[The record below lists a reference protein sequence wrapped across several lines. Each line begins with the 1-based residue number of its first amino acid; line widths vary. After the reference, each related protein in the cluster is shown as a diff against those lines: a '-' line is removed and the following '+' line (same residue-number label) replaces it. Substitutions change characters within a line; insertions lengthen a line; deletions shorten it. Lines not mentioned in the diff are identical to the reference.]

1 MWFNPFVGESNKSFG
16 GMSANSIYGGRD
28 LTDKYTIEQ
37 MYEKVHSGT
46 FEDLYVGD
54 SFDVELTTDIYSH
67 FIGDTFSPEI
77 SFYEASGTINERT
90 WAITEDDTPQNGKIY
105 ATKLTVTETVPLMFA
120 GFNYYMNLGDPTPL
134 TDNHAILIPKN
145 PGFITLEKMNAV
157 NNTIGGYYNSDMHQ
171 LTLPCYAK
179 SLKTALGGHLLT
191 HRSYLSNAVNDTWAS
206 RAGAL
211 IKGSASSA
219 VWADTEL
226 QLMSEQQVYGTEA
239 LTSAPYDVGI
249 DYKQLP
255 VFNFINPMQF
265 GRGDQWLRTVGNTR
279 WFAAC
284 SSSGFAGGKDAHTAN
299 YVRPIII
306 FG

>member
-1 MWFNPFVGESNKSFG
+1 MWFYPFAGESKQNFG
-16 GMSANSIYGGRD
+16 GMTANSIYGGRD
-28 LTDKYTIEQ
+28 LTDTYTIDQ
-37 MYEKVHSGT
+37 IYEKVHSGT

-67 FIGDTFSPEI
+67 FIGGTFNPEVTY
-77 SFYEASGTINERT
+77 YEASGTINERT
-90 WAITEDDTPQNGKIY
+90 WTATADDTPQNGKVY

-120 GFNYYMNLGDPTPL
+120 GFNYYLNLGDSSPL
-134 TDNHAILIPKN
+134 TDNHAVLIPKN
-145 PGFITLEKMNAV
+145 PGFITLEKMNAA

-171 LTLPCYAK
+171 ITLPCYAK
-179 SLKTALGGHLLT
+179 SLKTALGQHLLT

-211 IKGSASSA
+211 IKGAASSA
-219 VWADTEL
+219 TWADTEL

-265 GRGDQWLRTVGNTR
+265 GRGDQWLRTIGNTR
-279 WFAAC
+279 WFTAC
-284 SSSGFAGGKDAHTAN
+284 SGSGFAGGKDAHTAN
-299 YVRPIII
+299 YVRPLII